1 MGVTCEEGARDAP
14 LAVPGC
20 RRRQPVL
27 APIAAL
33 GKGASV
39 ASIDGPGAGPD
50 GPSTRSV
57 VTVAVVIAGM
67 LALLALASAR
77 AGELRTTAC
86 SRDPGEVVT
95 PNG

>member
-1 MGVTCEEGARDAP
+1 M
-14 LAVPGC
+14 
-20 RRRQPVL
+20 RRLLFLVVVAASPVL

-50 GPSTRSV
+50 GPSTSAA
-57 VTVAVVIAGM
+57 TPAA
-67 LALLALASAR
+67 ASRAARLAR